1 MSKMKT
7 TKKYWK
13 GLAQL
18 NDDPI
23 VEKLAQNEFVED
35 LPVDQFLG
43 DKKNLSSTNSS
54 RRDFLKFLGFS
65 TAAAT
70 LAACETPVVKSIPYL
85 VKPDEII
92 PGVANYYASTIY
104 DGRDY
109 ASVLVKTREGRPIK
123 IENNGTCSNS
133 RVQASVL
140 SLYDSSRLKYPL
152 KNNDESD
159 WRTIDS
165 EIKEKLSSIKNGK
178 IVLLSSTILSPTTKE
193 LVKDFSKK
201 YRNVEHLMIDS
212 TPYDGLLDAN
222 LESFGVRLA
231 PEYSFDKADVIV
243 SFGAD
248 FLANWMAN
256 DYATDYVNG
265 RNPKSGKMSKHY
277 QLESNMSLSGAN
289 ADKRIQ
295 IKPSEQAY
303 LLANLLGA
311 LKGESCDKRLT
322 KIVKDL
328 KSNKSKSIVI
338 SNSNDKNTQL
348 IVNAINHQLS
358 NYGNTISI
366 TNPSKLKQGNTN
378 KIDALISDMQNG
390 KVDALIT
397 YNVNPSYSLANS
409 KEFNDALKNVS
420 LKISTSQHHDETA
433 HLMDYVCPDSHN
445 LESWGDANPKHGVYS
460 LMQPT
465 ITPLFNTRQFQE
477 SLLSWM
483 NKSDYQAFQKN
494 YWISKGVD
502 WNKSLHDG
510 YFNLNESPI
519 KVKRFTD
526 NSTSVAKKNNES
538 IELEIYETVALGD
551 GRQANNPWLQEL
563 PDPIT
568 RACWDNYLTISAST
582 ADKLG
587 LSNWNVANG
596 AMNGSVV
603 NITDGENIL
612 ENVPVMIT
620 PGQAQNTVG
629 MAVGYGR
636 TRAGKAGDNVGFNA
650 YPFLNTKELTITK
663 IEGEYEFASIQ
674 LHHTMMGRDI
684 VKETSLAEYI
694 KDPSAGNHRELYH
707 TYKGKLPANEVSLY
721 EEHDL
726 ETGHFWNL
734 SIDLTSCIGC
744 GECVISCQAENNI
757 PVVGK
762 EEMRKSRDMHWM
774 RIDRYF
780 SSDMTKELSKEEKI
794 SAITMYSEMEVPSEN
809 PEVVFQPVMCMHCNH
824 APCENVCPVAATTH
838 SNEGLNQMTYNRCI
852 GTRYC
857 ANNCPYKVRRFNWFQ
872 YSENEKFD
880 FHMNDD
886 LGKMVL
892 NPDVV
897 VRSRGVIEKCS
908 MCIQKIQE
916 LKLTAKRE
924 GRPIRDKDAQTVCA
938 SSCSTNALVF
948 GDFNNKESE
957 VSRLRNDE
965 RAYDLLDHL
974 NVRPSVFYQTKIR
987 NKA

>member
-1 MSKMKT
+1 MKT

-295 IKPSEQAY
+295 EDY
-303 LLANLLGA
+303 LRILRYIRFFISYSNHTHN
-311 LKGESCDKRLT
+311 SS
-322 KIVKDL
+322 VK
-328 KSNKSKSIVI
+328 KSI
-338 SNSNDKNTQL
+338 
-348 IVNAINHQLS
+348 
-358 NYGNTISI
+358 
-366 TNPSKLKQGNTN
+366 
-378 KIDALISDMQNG
+378 
-390 KVDALIT
+390 
-397 YNVNPSYSLANS
+397 
-409 KEFNDALKNVS
+409 
-420 LKISTSQHHDETA
+420 
-433 HLMDYVCPDSHN
+433 
-445 LESWGDANPKHGVYS
+445 KH
-460 LMQPT
+460 M
-465 ITPLFNTRQFQE
+465 
-477 SLLSWM
+477 
-483 NKSDYQAFQKN
+483 
-494 YWISKGVD
+494 
-502 WNKSLHDG
+502 
-510 YFNLNESPI
+510 
-519 KVKRFTD
+519 
-526 NSTSVAKKNNES
+526 
-538 IELEIYETVALGD
+538 
-551 GRQANNPWLQEL
+551 
-563 PDPIT
+563 
-568 RACWDNYLTISAST
+568 
-582 ADKLG
+582 
-587 LSNWNVANG
+587 
-596 AMNGSVV
+596 
-603 NITDGENIL
+603 
-612 ENVPVMIT
+612 
-620 PGQAQNTVG
+620 
-629 MAVGYGR
+629 
-636 TRAGKAGDNVGFNA
+636 
-650 YPFLNTKELTITK
+650 
-663 IEGEYEFASIQ
+663 
-674 LHHTMMGRDI
+674 
-684 VKETSLAEYI
+684 
-694 KDPSAGNHRELYH
+694 
-707 TYKGKLPANEVSLY
+707 
-721 EEHDL
+721 
-726 ETGHFWNL
+726 
-734 SIDLTSCIGC
+734 
-744 GECVISCQAENNI
+744 
-757 PVVGK
+757 
-762 EEMRKSRDMHWM
+762 MRKEIGKWTTKPPMH
-774 RIDRYF
+774 
-780 SSDMTKELSKEEKI
+780 
-794 SAITMYSEMEVPSEN
+794 
-809 PEVVFQPVMCMHCNH
+809 
-824 APCENVCPVAATTH
+824 
-838 SNEGLNQMTYNRCI
+838 
-852 GTRYC
+852 
-857 ANNCPYKVRRFNWFQ
+857 RFWEPFWAQ
-872 YSENEKFD
+872 L
-880 FHMNDD
+880 DD
-886 LGKMVL
+886 TF
-892 NPDVV
+892 PW
-897 VRSRGVIEKCS
+897 
-908 MCIQKIQE
+908 
-916 LKLTAKRE
+916 
-924 GRPIRDKDAQTVCA
+924 
-938 SSCSTNALVF
+938 
-948 GDFNNKESE
+948 
-957 VSRLRNDE
+957 
-965 RAYDLLDHL
+965 
-974 NVRPSVFYQTKIR
+974 
-987 NKA
+987 

>member
-1 MSKMKT
+1 MKT

-303 LLANLLGA
+303 LLSNILGA
-311 LKGESCDKRLT
+311 LKGEIFDKRLT

-328 KSNKSKSIVI
+328 KSSKSKSIVI

-366 TNPSKLKQGNTN
+366 TNPSKLKQGNTK

-390 KVDALIT
+390 NVDALIT

-420 LKISTSQHHDETA
+420 LIISTSQNHD
-433 HLMDYVCPDSHN
+433 
-445 LESWGDANPKHGVYS
+445 
-460 LMQPT
+460 
-465 ITPLFNTRQFQE
+465 
-477 SLLSWM
+477 
-483 NKSDYQAFQKN
+483 
-494 YWISKGVD
+494 
-502 WNKSLHDG
+502 
-510 YFNLNESPI
+510 
-519 KVKRFTD
+519 
-526 NSTSVAKKNNES
+526 
-538 IELEIYETVALGD
+538 
-551 GRQANNPWLQEL
+551 
-563 PDPIT
+563 
-568 RACWDNYLTISAST
+568 
-582 ADKLG
+582 
-587 LSNWNVANG
+587 
-596 AMNGSVV
+596 
-603 NITDGENIL
+603 
-612 ENVPVMIT
+612 
-620 PGQAQNTVG
+620 
-629 MAVGYGR
+629 
-636 TRAGKAGDNVGFNA
+636 
-650 YPFLNTKELTITK
+650 
-663 IEGEYEFASIQ
+663 
-674 LHHTMMGRDI
+674 
-684 VKETSLAEYI
+684 
-694 KDPSAGNHRELYH
+694 
-707 TYKGKLPANEVSLY
+707 
-721 EEHDL
+721 
-726 ETGHFWNL
+726 
-734 SIDLTSCIGC
+734 
-744 GECVISCQAENNI
+744 
-757 PVVGK
+757 
-762 EEMRKSRDMHWM
+762 
-774 RIDRYF
+774 
-780 SSDMTKELSKEEKI
+780 
-794 SAITMYSEMEVPSEN
+794 
-809 PEVVFQPVMCMHCNH
+809 
-824 APCENVCPVAATTH
+824 
-838 SNEGLNQMTYNRCI
+838 
-852 GTRYC
+852 
-857 ANNCPYKVRRFNWFQ
+857 
-872 YSENEKFD
+872 
-880 FHMNDD
+880 
-886 LGKMVL
+886 
-892 NPDVV
+892 
-897 VRSRGVIEKCS
+897 
-908 MCIQKIQE
+908 
-916 LKLTAKRE
+916 
-924 GRPIRDKDAQTVCA
+924 
-938 SSCSTNALVF
+938 
-948 GDFNNKESE
+948 
-957 VSRLRNDE
+957 
-965 RAYDLLDHL
+965 
-974 NVRPSVFYQTKIR
+974 
-987 NKA
+987 